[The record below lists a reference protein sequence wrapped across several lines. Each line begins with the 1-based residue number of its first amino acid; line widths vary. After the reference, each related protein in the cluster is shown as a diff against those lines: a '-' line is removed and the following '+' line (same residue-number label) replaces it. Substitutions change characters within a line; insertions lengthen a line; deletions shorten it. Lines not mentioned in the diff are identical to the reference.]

1 MGWMASGKQALMTVL
16 LRAIER
22 IDLFSPA
29 TSHADYS
36 ITEHRFTS
44 ISGEIHFMKIAGG
57 RES

>member
-1 MGWMASGKQALMTVL
+1 MTVL